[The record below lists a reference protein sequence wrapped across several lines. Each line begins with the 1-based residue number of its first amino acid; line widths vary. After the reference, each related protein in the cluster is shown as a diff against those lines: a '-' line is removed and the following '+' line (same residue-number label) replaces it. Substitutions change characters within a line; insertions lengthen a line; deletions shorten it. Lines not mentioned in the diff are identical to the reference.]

1 MSTQVNLAEQI
12 KLLVELQALDTQLIK
27 LTAEI
32 DAIPEKLKASDDAF
46 KESAVNLRKL
56 EDTVKSLQVKKKE
69 REGALEAGEGTI
81 KKYQGQLGQVKT
93 NKEYSALLDEIN
105 RVKADDSLV
114 EEAIINLMDAIDAAH
129 KQVAQEKEYL
139 KAEESK
145 LAEEKKRLGDE
156 AVRLK
161 AEADRYQKQRAE
173 LTVKIDKTILDK
185 YTRILRNREDGLAVV
200 SIAHDT
206 CQGCFRVMPPQVI
219 NEVRMRNAIIICEN
233 CARILYVED

>member
-1 MSTQVNLAEQI
+1 MATPVNLAEQI
-12 KLLVELQALDTQLIK
+12 KLLVELQGLDTQLIK

-32 DAIPEKLKASDDAF
+32 DAIPERLKASDDAF
-46 KESAVNLRKL
+46 KENTVNLKKL

-105 RVKADDSLV
+105 RVKADNSLV
-114 EEAIINLMDAIDAAH
+114 EEVIINLMDEIDAAN
-129 KQVAQEKEYL
+129 KQVSQEKEYL
-139 KAEESK
+139 KVEEVK
-145 LAEEKKRLGDE
+145 LVEEKKKLGDD
-156 AVRLK
+156 AARLEV
-161 AEADRYQKQRAE
+161 EADRYRKQRSE
-173 LTVKIDKTILDK
+173 LTVKIEKTILDK
-185 YTRILRNREDGLAVV
+185 YTRILQNMQDGLAVV
-200 SIAHDT
+200 AIANDT

-219 NEVRMRNAIIICEN
+219 NEVRMRTAIIICEN